1 MYVLEL
7 QKSSDHSG
15 VKFKNDPNLFQLKI
29 TTTSLYGFLIK
40 NRDFAAVCTVK
51 VISRSIRQK
60 SCPVVVSQL
69 TTAIVAK

>member
-29 TTTSLYGFLIK
+29 TTMYGFLIK

-51 VISRSIRQK
+51 VISRSIRRK